1 MMNDSTRV
9 PLPPRRALPRAAR
22 TAAAVIAAAT
32 LALPAAAFGG
42 ESTSARLVAFARCVR
57 AHGVARFPDPPAN
70 ATNTK
75 FPGARELG
83 VSNSQLSAAEKACE
97 YLLPAGIDDQFPP
110 AEVRLLLNGM
120 LRFSQCMRHDGVPN
134 WPDPTT
140 DSEGRP
146 EFPLDEVPGTNRDYW
161 RSPRMTAKERQCER
175 LLPSALGGIPVG

>member
-1 MMNDSTRV
+1 MMNDNTRV
-9 PLPPRRALPRAAR
+9 LHPRRRARPPAAQ
-22 TAAAVIAAAT
+22 TAAAVIAAAS

-42 ESTSARLVAFARCVR
+42 GSTSARLVAFARCVR
-57 AHGVARFPDPPAN
+57 AHGVPRYPDPPPN

-75 FPGARELG
+75 FPSAREVG
-83 VSNSQLSAAEKACE
+83 VSGSQLNGAEKACE
-97 YLLPAGIDDQFPP
+97 YLLPPGVDDYFPP

-146 EFPLDEVPGTNRDYW
+146 EFPLDEVPGTNRNYW
-161 RSPRMTAKERQCER
+161 RSPRMMAKERQCER